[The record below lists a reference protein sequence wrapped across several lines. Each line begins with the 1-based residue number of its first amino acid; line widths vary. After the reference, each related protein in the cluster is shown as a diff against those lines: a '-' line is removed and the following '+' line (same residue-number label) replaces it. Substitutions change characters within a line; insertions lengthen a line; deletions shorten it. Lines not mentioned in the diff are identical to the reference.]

1 MSEGR
6 TWTGSDCGHSFH
18 GVSPDL
24 KANQGD
30 TMPTID
36 REWITSE
43 LDKGLAAE
51 RTLAAEA
58 RARAESPPDPTLSLI
73 YNELAAAEDRHH
85 LILEIIAT
93 RYGHTPTRDAGG
105 GSIGGTFG
113 WLRGKV
119 TELGSSPFDRLT
131 YDLVARASS
140 VLWYTAWVHTFEAV
154 GDAESA
160 RELMAVLTE
169 KRVHCEALQRG
180 LNRLVEGRV
189 KVADAA
195 PAVDGAA

>member
-1 MSEGR
+1 
-6 TWTGSDCGHSFH
+6 
-18 GVSPDL
+18 
-24 KANQGD
+24 
-30 TMPTID
+30 MPTSID
-36 REWITSE
+36 RDWITSE
-43 LDKGLAAE
+43 LAKGLAAE
-51 RTLAAEA
+51 RTLAVEA
-58 RARAESPPDPTLSLI
+58 RARAEAPPDPTLAVVYS
-73 YNELAAAEDRHH
+73 ELATAEDRHH
-85 LILEIIAT
+85 LILETIAT
-93 RYGHTPTRDAGG
+93 RYGHSPTRDAGG

-119 TELGSSPFDRLT
+119 AELGSSPFDRLT

-140 VLWYTAWVHTFEAV
+140 VLWYTAWVHAFEAI

-169 KRVHCEALQRG
+169 KRVNCEALQGG

-195 PAVDGAA
+195 APAVDGAA

>member
-1 MSEGR
+1 
-6 TWTGSDCGHSFH
+6 
-18 GVSPDL
+18 
-24 KANQGD
+24 
-30 TMPTID
+30 MPTSID
-36 REWITSE
+36 RDWITSE

-51 RTLAAEA
+51 RTLAVEA
-58 RARAESPPDPTLSLI
+58 RARAEAPPDPTLAVVYS
-73 YNELAAAEDRHH
+73 ELATAEDRHH
-85 LILEIIAT
+85 LILETIAT
-93 RYGHTPTRDAGG
+93 RYGHTPTRNAGG
-105 GSIGGTFG
+105 GLGETFG

-140 VLWYTAWVHTFEAV
+140 VLWYTAWVHAFEAL

-160 RELMAVLTE
+160 RELAALLTE
-169 KRVHCEALQRG
+169 KEAHCRALQEG

-195 PAVDGAA
+195 APAVDGAA

>member
-1 MSEGR
+1 ML
-6 TWTGSDCGHSFH
+6 T
-18 GVSPDL
+18 V
-24 KANQGD
+24 
-30 TMPTID
+30 D

-73 YNELAAAEDRHH
+73 YHELAAAEDRHH
-85 LILEIIAT
+85 RMLETIAT
-93 RYGHTPTRDAGG
+93 RYGHTPTRDTGG
-105 GSIGGTFG
+105 GTIGGTFG

-119 TELGSSPFDRLT
+119 TGLGSSPFDRLT

-140 VLWYTAWVHTFEAV
+140 VLWYTAWVHAFQSL

-160 RELMAVLTE
+160 RELAAVLTE
-169 KRVHCEALQRG
+169 KRAHCEALQAG
-180 LNRLVEGRV
+180 LNGLVAARV
-189 KVADAA
+189 KLADTAA
-195 PAVDGAA
+195 LAASESIQSAQSTRREVTSSTAEE

>member
-1 MSEGR
+1 
-6 TWTGSDCGHSFH
+6 
-18 GVSPDL
+18 
-24 KANQGD
+24 
-30 TMPTID
+30 MPTID
-36 REWITSE
+36 REYITSE
-43 LDKGLAAE
+43 LGKGLAAE

-73 YNELAAAEDRHH
+73 YNELARAEDCHH
-85 LILEIIAT
+85 RILETIAT
-93 RYGHTPTRDAGG
+93 RYGHTPTRDTGG
-105 GSIGGTFG
+105 GNIGGMFG

-140 VLWYTAWVHTFEAV
+140 VLWYTAWVHAFQSL

-160 RELMAVLTE
+160 RELAAVLTE
-169 KRVHCEALQRG
+169 KRAHCEALQGG

-189 KVADAA
+189 KVADTAGSA
-195 PAVDGAA
+195 